1 MIQSFQL
8 SEVYEICYRVSIYQ
22 VTIKNRKKTADP
34 YLQKKKEIKRLGHVR
49 CQQRVKI
56 KRKTKIVEEDRQR
69 KNRKICR
76 DFV

>member
-1 MIQSFQL
+1 ML
-8 SEVYEICYRVSIYQ
+8 SYFDILGCYKEQ
-22 VTIKNRKKTADP
+22 KKTADP
-34 YLQKKKEIKRLGHVR
+34 HLQKKEVKRLDHVR

-56 KRKTKIVEEDRQR
+56 KRKIKIVQKDRQR

>member
-1 MIQSFQL
+1 ML
-8 SEVYEICYRVSIYQ
+8 SCFDILGYYKEQKKNCRSIF
-22 VTIKNRKKTADP
+22 T
-34 YLQKKKEIKRLGHVR
+34 KKKEIKRLGHVR